1 VFQLKRFIVP
11 DRKDLMVQLTGLCN
25 CIFRSSGTTAHF

>member
-1 VFQLKRFIVP
+1 
-11 DRKDLMVQLTGLCN
+11 MVQLTGLCN